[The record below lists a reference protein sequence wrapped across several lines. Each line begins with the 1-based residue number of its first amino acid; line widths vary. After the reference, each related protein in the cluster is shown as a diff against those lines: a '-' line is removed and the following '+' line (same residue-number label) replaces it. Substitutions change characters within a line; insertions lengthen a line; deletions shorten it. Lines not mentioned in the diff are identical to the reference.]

1 MPAPKFLK
9 FSSPEFPIIISTANQ
24 LNAFFSFIKKNMQG
38 PKNTDDI
45 PDNSDVSINHRPHQ
59 LNVLSM
65 TKDKKSFIL
74 STTKLI
80 NIVELSIRVG

>member
-1 MPAPKFLK
+1 
-9 FSSPEFPIIISTANQ
+9 
-24 LNAFFSFIKKNMQG
+24 MQG

-45 PDNSDVSINHRPHQ
+45 PDNSDVSINHMSHQ
-59 LNVLSM
+59 LKVVSM

-80 NIVELSIRVG
+80 NIVELSIRVGYTVVCGLNYWSILYNVGILF

>member
-1 MPAPKFLK
+1 
-9 FSSPEFPIIISTANQ
+9 
-24 LNAFFSFIKKNMQG
+24 MQG
-38 PKNTDDI
+38 PKNTDNI
-45 PDNSDVSINHRPHQ
+45 PDNSDVSINHRSHQ